1 MSWIVVFV
9 LIIFIA
15 IWMTLTFT
23 NTLCTGTVG
32 FGLCYKSAN
41 DPACP
46 VCPPTPAPAPAPTTV
61 SHYMPEP
68 VDVEPYIK

>member
-1 MSWIVVFV
+1 MVVFV

-23 NTLCTGTVG
+23 NTLCTGAVG

-46 VCPPTPAPAPAPTTV
+46 VCPPTPAPAPTTV